1 MGEMGGRKLQQTA
14 PDLKERIN
22 QAKSKGWRKSRFA
35 RKIIG
40 SMLRGRHFPPKPGD
54 SEGGRYEIALGV
66 SATPAGL
73 KVAIAKGQRH
83 RQCPVV
89 GEIRLGTLSQR
100 GPESHLKP

>member
-22 QAKSKGWRKSRFA
+22 QANQGLEKVSIRQKDNR
-35 RKIIG
+35 
-40 SMLRGRHFPPKPGD
+40 LYVRGRHFPPKPGD

-73 KVAIAKGQRH
+73 KVAIAKAKDIDNALLW
-83 RQCPVV
+83 
-89 GEIRLGTLSQR
+89 EKFDW
-100 GPESHLKP
+100 GPFLKGDQKPPG